1 MKLVQRTS
9 PRELLTSWIEQV
21 PDDWLALLVPV
32 LIRIVAVV
40 RGFFATAG
48 HAAGRVAVGVPAGST
63 AVGDRSV
70 DHATIA
76 QSPGAR

>member
-40 RGFFATAG
+40 RGFFCG
-48 HAAGRVAVGVPAGST
+48 GGSRRRPCGGLSVGWHPCCG
-63 AVGDRSV
+63 RSV
-70 DHATIA
+70 
-76 QSPGAR
+76 GW

>member
-1 MKLVQRTS
+1 MVRNGKGRSMKLVQRTS

-40 RGFFATAG
+40 RGFFAAADY
-48 HAAGRVAVGVPAGST
+48 AAGRVAV
-63 AVGDRSV
+63 
-70 DHATIA
+70 
-76 QSPGAR
+76 

>member
-40 RGFFATAG
+40 RGFFAAAD
-48 HAAGRVAVGVPAGST
+48 HAAGRVAV
-63 AVGDRSV
+63 
-70 DHATIA
+70 
-76 QSPGAR
+76 

>member
-9 PRELLTSWIEQV
+9 SRELVTSWIEQM

-40 RGFFATAG
+40 RGFFAAPS
-48 HAAGRVAVGVPAGST
+48 HAAGGVAV
-63 AVGDRSV
+63 
-70 DHATIA
+70 
-76 QSPGAR
+76 